1 MDMTLPMTK
10 AIAKASLA
18 NYAAVINDAHRA
30 AFQSAQ
36 TAIEHARVAGEHLIK
51 AKAALN
57 HGEWLPWLAANVHVS
72 EVQAQRYMRI
82 AHNWTA
88 VEAKSV
94 AVTDLTLRGAL
105 DALAKPKVKDDSK
118 PLQPKPEQPKSVTV
132 TDLPV
137 ESEPPK
143 PAKSV
148 APVEPV
154 EVEKLRADLDE
165 AHDRLAEM
173 STQQAAMNDEL
184 VFLQK
189 VEDAGD
195 KLAEALAE
203 VKRLQ
208 AEVRI
213 LRERNNGLMNEKNE
227 AVRAAKMWK
236 AKFEKAERAAA

>member
-1 MDMTLPMTK
+1 MTK

-18 NYAAVINDAHRA
+18 DYAAVINDAHRA

-57 HGEWLPWLAANVHVS
+57 HGEFGKWLAANVECS
-72 EVQAQRYMRI
+72 DRTAQGYMRV
-82 AHNWTA
+82 ATNWTQ
-88 VEAKSV
+88 VESKSATV
-94 AVTDLTLRGAL
+94 ADLTLRGAL
-105 DALAKPKVKDDSK
+105 DALSKPKLESLKTAPRADLPKSAEPADLPASK
-118 PLQPKPEQPKSVTV
+118 P
-132 TDLPV
+132 
-137 ESEPPK
+137 
-143 PAKSV
+143 V
-148 APVEPV
+148 APV
-154 EVEKLRADLDE
+154 EVEKLRAELDE
-165 AHDRLAEM
+165 ANDRLAEM

-236 AKFEKAERAAA
+236 AKFEKAERTAA

>member
-1 MDMTLPMTK
+1 MTK

-18 NYAAVINDAHRA
+18 DYAAVINDEHRA

-57 HGEWLPWLAANVHVS
+57 HGEWLPWLAANVEVS
-72 EVQAQRYMRI
+72 ERTARAYM
-82 AHNWTA
+82 
-88 VEAKSV
+88 SV
-94 AVTDLTLRGAL
+94 AVNWKQLSAKSAATADLTIEGAL
-105 DALAKPKVKDDSK
+105 KALSKPKAEST
-118 PLQPKPEQPKSVTV
+118 KSAVT
-132 TDLPV
+132 TDLPK
-137 ESEPPK
+137 SAEPADLPASK
-143 PAKSV
+143 PV
-148 APVEPV
+148 APV
-154 EVEKLRADLDE
+154 EVEKLRAELDE
-165 AHDRLAEM
+165 ANDRLAEM

-236 AKFEKAERAAA
+236 AKFEKAERTAA

>member
-1 MDMTLPMTK
+1 MTK
-10 AIAKASLA
+10 AIAKASLSD
-18 NYAAVINDAHRA
+18 YAAVINDAHRA

-57 HGEWLPWLAANVHVS
+57 HGEFGKWLAANVECS
-72 EVQAQRYMRI
+72 ERTAQGYMRV
-82 AHNWTA
+82 ATNWTQ
-88 VEAKSV
+88 VESKSATV
-94 AVTDLTLRGAL
+94 ADLTLRGAL
-105 DALAKPKVKDDSK
+105 DALSKPKLESPKTAPRANLPKSAEPADM
-118 PLQPKPEQPKSVTV
+118 PAPKP
-132 TDLPV
+132 
-137 ESEPPK
+137 
-143 PAKSV
+143 V
-148 APVEPV
+148 APVAPV
-154 EVEKLRADLDE
+154 EVEKLRAELDE
-165 AHDRLAEM
+165 ANDRLAEM

-227 AVRAAKMWK
+227 AIRAAKMWQRRC
-236 AKFEKAERAAA
+236 EKAERTAA